1 MVIRGLRPKSKTAWG
16 HSAHDAP
23 LEMPDIDPE
32 QSPYTCML
40 PEHKPVRRG
49 REMID
54 LLAVEE
60 PKPKPAKIRAV
71 SYEAAIDQLFKH
83 MRSSSSA
90 LTQQAVSTPRGPVRN
105 ERRRRRPPH
114 GRRTGTTGE
123 WPPAT
128 RGSPPTPAKDG
139 PGRGPPPR
147 GRART
152 AAAGCG
158 TRSRTA
164 CPPADVRPGT
174 PAAWR
179 RGRNRAPP
187 RTRPRRPPRGPAG
200 PDAAR
205 PSPRRRATRHSGPC
219 ASG

>member
-1 MVIRGLRPKSKTAWG
+1 MVDQRVAAEKQNGVGTPYIPPMTRRLKCR
-16 HSAHDAP
+16 
-23 LEMPDIDPE
+23 IDPE

-71 SYEAAIDQLFKH
+71 SDEAAIHQLFKR

-90 LTQQAVSTPRGPVRN
+90 LTQQVVSTPRGPVPN

-123 WPPAT
+123 WPPAA

-139 PGRGPPPR
+139 PGRGPPDLEHGVAGERQPV
-147 GRART
+147 
-152 AAAGCG
+152 AAG
-158 TRSRTA
+158 RQ
-164 CPPADVRPGT
+164 ADHAVPGGV
-174 PAAWR
+174 AA
-179 RGRNRAPP
+179 GA
-187 RTRPRRPPRGPAG
+187 TDDHPRRHLVFRLERPHLAVVLVQEPLGRPPKR
-200 PDAAR
+200 
-205 PSPRRRATRHSGPC
+205 
-219 ASG
+219 

>member
-32 QSPYTCML
+32 RSPYTCML

-71 SYEAAIDQLFKH
+71 SYEAAIDQLFKR

-90 LTQQAVSTPRGPVRN
+90 LTQQAVSNPRRPVPN

-114 GRRTGTTGE
+114 CRRTGTTCE
-123 WPPAT
+123 WPPAA
-128 RGSPPTPAKDG
+128 RGSPPAPAKDG
-139 PGRGPPPR
+139 PGRGLPPR
-147 GRART
+147 GRV
-152 AAAGCG
+152 
-158 TRSRTA
+158 RSRCASRGGRT
-164 CPPADVRPGT
+164 RPGT
-174 PAAWR
+174 
-179 RGRNRAPP
+179 
-187 RTRPRRPPRGPAG
+187 
-200 PDAAR
+200 
-205 PSPRRRATRHSGPC
+205 RRRRECQAI
-219 ASG
+219 AA